1 MPSGNGTGACS
12 SLPVALAWSRKG
24 PNSSPI
30 QNVPSGAR
38 TSDSTSKSAPV
49 SSRSVVAPF
58 TMGKSILWSGS
69 RSEMKLLTSMRP
81 GPPSALSHWGLT
93 T

>member
-1 MPSGNGTGACS
+1 M
-12 SLPVALAWSRKG
+12 ALTWSRNG

-38 TSDSTSKSAPV
+38 TRDSTSKSAPV
-49 SSRSVVAPF
+49 SSRSGVASF
-58 TMGKSILWSGS
+58 TIGKSILWSGS
-69 RSEMKLLTSMRP
+69 RSEMKLLTSIWP
-81 GPPSALSHWGLT
+81 GPPSAVSHWGLT